1 MHGNLHIFDQVNDM
15 LNRQQLIEQQAVQ
28 HFKSEHNNRKVRAL
42 LIKERIVLRRFSN
55 AGYSIV
61 KRFMD
66 VLLSAVVLLLIFPLL
81 LLVALLIGLESPGA
95 VLFSQTRIGLNG
107 RPFRFWK
114 FRSMR
119 FDAEQTKSQLTE
131 KAMSN
136 GVRFKLKKDP
146 RITKVGAVI
155 RKFSIDE
162 LPQLW
167 NVLIG
172 DMSLV
177 GPRPALP
184 SEVEAYTQSDKQRLG
199 VMPGITCIWQVTG
212 RSDIPF
218 KQQVSLDV
226 QYKLSQS
233 VFHDMKLLLLTIPAV
248 VLGKGAY

>member
-1 MHGNLHIFDQVNDM
+1 M
-15 LNRQQLIEQQAVQ
+15 LNREQRIEQQAVNYFQ
-28 HFKSEHNNRKVRAL
+28 ADYSNDVIRSLIVKQRLGLWRISSKS
-42 LIKERIVLRRFSN
+42 
-55 AGYSIV
+55 GSIV
-61 KRFMD
+61 KRGMD
-66 VLLSAVVLLLIFPLL
+66 VLISLLMLLMLMPLFII
-81 LLVALLIGLESPGA
+81 VALLIRLESPGS
-95 VLFSQTRIGLNG
+95 VLFSQTRVGLSG

-119 FDAEQTKSQLTE
+119 FDAESTKHQLQH

-146 RITKVGAVI
+146 RITPVGVVI
-155 RKFSIDE
+155 RKYSIDE

-167 NVLIG
+167 NVLLG

-184 SEVEAYTQSDKQRLG
+184 SEVNDYDQADKQRLS
-199 VMPGITCIWQVTG
+199 VIPGITCIWQVSG

-218 KQQVSLDV
+218 KQQVTLDV
-226 QYKLSQS
+226 KYKLSQS
-233 VFHDMKLLLLTIPAV
+233 IWQDIRLLLLTIPAV

>member
-1 MHGNLHIFDQVNDM
+1 M
-15 LNRQQLIEQQAVQ
+15 LNREQRIEQQAVNYFQ
-28 HFKSEHNNRKVRAL
+28 ADYSNDVIRSLIVKQRLGLWRISSKS
-42 LIKERIVLRRFSN
+42 
-55 AGYSIV
+55 GSIV
-61 KRFMD
+61 KRGMD
-66 VLLSAVVLLLIFPLL
+66 VVISLLMLLMLMPLFII
-81 LLVALLIGLESPGA
+81 VALLIRLESPGS
-95 VLFSQTRIGLNG
+95 VLFSQTRVGLSG

-119 FDAEQTKSQLTE
+119 FDAESTKHQLQH

-146 RITKVGAVI
+146 RITPVGAVI
-155 RKFSIDE
+155 RKYSIDE

-167 NVLIG
+167 NVLLG

-184 SEVEAYTQSDKQRLG
+184 SEVNDYDQADKQRLS
-199 VMPGITCIWQVTG
+199 VIPGITCIWQVSG

-218 KQQVSLDV
+218 KQQVTLDV
-226 QYKLSQS
+226 KYKLSQS
-233 VFHDMKLLLLTIPAV
+233 IWQDIRLLLLTIPAV

>member
-1 MHGNLHIFDQVNDM
+1 M
-15 LNRQQLIEQQAVQ
+15 LNREQRIEQQAVNYFQ
-28 HFKSEHNNRKVRAL
+28 ADYSNDVIRSLIVKQRLGLWRISSKS
-42 LIKERIVLRRFSN
+42 
-55 AGYSIV
+55 GSIV
-61 KRFMD
+61 KRGMD
-66 VLLSAVVLLLIFPLL
+66 VLISLLMLLMLMPLFII
-81 LLVALLIGLESPGA
+81 VALLIRLESPGS
-95 VLFSQTRIGLNG
+95 VLFSQTRVGLSG

-119 FDAEQTKSQLTE
+119 FDAESTKHQLQH

-146 RITKVGAVI
+146 RITPVGAVI
-155 RKFSIDE
+155 RKYSIDE

-167 NVLIG
+167 NVLLG

-184 SEVEAYTQSDKQRLG
+184 SEVNDYDQADKQRLS
-199 VMPGITCIWQVTG
+199 VIPGITCIWQVSG

-218 KQQVSLDV
+218 KQQVTLDV
-226 QYKLSQS
+226 KYKLSQS
-233 VFHDMKLLLLTIPAV
+233 IWQDIRLLLLTIPAV

>member
-1 MHGNLHIFDQVNDM
+1 M
-15 LNRQQLIEQQAVQ
+15 LNRDQRIEQQAVNYFQ
-28 HFKSEHNNRKVRAL
+28 ADYSNDVIRSLIVKQRLGLWRISSKS
-42 LIKERIVLRRFSN
+42 
-55 AGYSIV
+55 GSIV
-61 KRFMD
+61 KRGMD
-66 VLLSAVVLLLIFPLL
+66 VLISLLMLLMLMPLFII
-81 LLVALLIGLESPGA
+81 VALLIRLESPGS
-95 VLFSQTRIGLNG
+95 VLFSQTRVGLSG

-119 FDAEQTKSQLTE
+119 FDAESTKHQLQH

-146 RITKVGAVI
+146 RITPVGAVI
-155 RKFSIDE
+155 RKYSIDE

-167 NVLIG
+167 NVLLG

-184 SEVEAYTQSDKQRLG
+184 SEVNDYDQADKQRLS
-199 VMPGITCIWQVTG
+199 VIPGITCIWQVSG

-218 KQQVSLDV
+218 KQQVSLDIK
-226 QYKLSQS
+226 YKLSQS
-233 VFHDMKLLLLTIPAV
+233 IWQDIRLLLLTIPAV

>member
-1 MHGNLHIFDQVNDM
+1 MK
-15 LNRQQLIEQQAVQ
+15 NRAINIEQQAFN
-28 HFKSEHNNRKVRAL
+28 HFQSRLYKQNVRRIEVKSRVFFWQLSIIHYAVVKRSVDTFISLFL
-42 LIKERIVLRRFSN
+42 LI
-55 AGYSIV
+55 
-61 KRFMD
+61 
-66 VLLSAVVLLLIFPLL
+66 LLFPLFL
-81 LLVALLIGLESPGA
+81 FVALLIRLESPGC
-95 VLFSQTRIGLNG
+95 VLFSQMRIGLNG

-119 FDAEQTKSQLTE
+119 LDAEQKKSQLTE

-146 RITKVGAVI
+146 RITRIGSVI

-167 NVLIG
+167 NVFMG

-184 SEVEAYTQSDKQRLG
+184 SEVNEYTRSDKQRLT
-199 VMPGITCIWQVTG
+199 VAPGITCIWQVSG

-218 KQQVSLDV
+218 KEQVELDV

-233 VFHDMKLLLLTIPAV
+233 IAQDLKLLMLTIPAV
-248 VLGKGAY
+248 IFGKGAY

>member
-1 MHGNLHIFDQVNDM
+1 M
-15 LNRQQLIEQQAVQ
+15 LNRQLQLEQQAIN
-28 HFKSEHNNRKVRAL
+28 HFHAKSYKGNFKLFDINGR
-42 LIKERIVLRRFSN
+42 LILWRLSIPS
-55 AGYSIV
+55 YSIV
-61 KRFMD
+61 KRSFD
-66 VLLSAVVLLLIFPLL
+66 VLISFLLLLILSPFFLM
-81 LLVALLIGLESPGA
+81 VSLLIRLESPGS
-95 VLFSQTRIGLNG
+95 VLFNQTRIGLNG

-119 FDAEQTKSQLTE
+119 LDAEQTKSQLTD
-131 KAMSN
+131 KALSN

-146 RITKVGAVI
+146 RITRIGSVI

-167 NVLIG
+167 NVFIG

-184 SEVEAYTQSDKQRLG
+184 SEVNEYTRSDKQRLS
-199 VMPGITCIWQVTG
+199 VVPGITCIWQVSG

-218 KQQVSLDV
+218 KQQVALDV

-233 VFHDMKLLLLTIPAV
+233 LVQDFKLLFLTIPAV

>member
-1 MHGNLHIFDQVNDM
+1 MVNNMKNRDLMIEKQAINYFQSYSYQTKIKQVRSKGRMILWVLSIKSYSMIKRSMD
-15 LNRQQLIEQQAVQ
+15 LII
-28 HFKSEHNNRKVRAL
+28 S
-42 LIKERIVLRRFSN
+42 
-55 AGYSIV
+55 
-61 KRFMD
+61 
-66 VLLSAVVLLLIFPLL
+66 LL
-81 LLVALLIGLESPGA
+81 LLLMLFPFLLILALMIGAESPGDF
-95 VLFSQTRIGLNG
+95 LFSQTRIGLNG
-107 RPFRFWK
+107 KPFRFWK

-119 FDAEQTKSQLTE
+119 FDAEQTKSQLAE
-131 KAMSN
+131 KALSN

-146 RITKVGAVI
+146 RITRIGAVI
-155 RKFSIDE
+155 RKLSIDE

-184 SEVEAYTQSDKQRLG
+184 SEVSEYNRADKQRLS
-199 VMPGITCIWQVTG
+199 VVPGITCIWQVSG

-218 KQQVSLDV
+218 KQQVVLDI

-233 VFHDMKLLLLTIPAV
+233 VLQDIKLLLLTIPAV

>member
-1 MHGNLHIFDQVNDM
+1 M
-15 LNRQQLIEQQAVQ
+15 LNRQELIEIQAVQ
-28 HFKSEHNNRKVRAL
+28 YFKSEHNNRKVREL
-42 LIKERIVLRRFSN
+42 LIKERIVLRCCYT
-55 AGYSIV
+55 AGYSVV
-61 KRFMD
+61 KRCMD
-66 VLLSAVVLLLIFPLL
+66 VCVSSLVLLLILPVL
-81 LLVALLIGLESPGA
+81 LLVALLIRLESAGS

-119 FDAEQTKSQLTE
+119 FDAEQTKSQLMA
-131 KAMSN
+131 KVMSN
-136 GVRFKLKKDP
+136 GIRFKLKKDP

-233 VFHDMKLLLLTIPAV
+233 VLHDIKLLLLTIPAV